1 MVQND
6 MKILWQMTQFTY
18 ADMRHPVSTCK
29 SFNHGT
35 CIYRYIPR
43 RGRPNRCEGLRK
55 LQTCIM
61 VDAKHLECTWYGEPW
76 DASNMGCPG
85 AMFCKTHS
93 PPQQYRMNYLQKYQD
108 KESNTSKKIAVNTYL
123 VGMWRTLWVNTRCL
137 LRVAYCVGHCTGV
150 VCEALDGA
158 NSCSIYLAE
167 LAWWPSFSWNSS
179 MYCYH
184 LCTEITAIAWLA
196 LMEMLGT
203 MSVLSILGTIT
214 WPQWVN
220 PPLAV
225 FAWLQA
231 KPKRSLVLIM

>member
-1 MVQND
+1 MQNTSNAHD
-6 MKILWQMTQFTY
+6 ME
-18 ADMRHPVSTCK
+18 
-29 SFNHGT
+29 NHGMRVT
-35 CIYRYIPR
+35 WGAQEQCF
-43 RGRPNRCEGLRK
+43 
-55 LQTCIM
+55 
-61 VDAKHLECTWYGEPW
+61 AKHIPLPNNTVWIIYK
-76 DASNMGCPG
+76 SI
-85 AMFCKTHS
+85 KTKKAIH
-93 PPQQYRMNYLQKYQD
+93 P
-108 KESNTSKKIAVNTYL
+108 KKIAVNTYL

-137 LRVAYCVGHCTGV
+137 LRVAYCVGHCKGV

-203 MSVLSILGTIT
+203 MSVLSILGTIN
-214 WPQWVN
+214 WPQCVN

-231 KPKRSLVLIM
+231 EPKRSLVLIM